1 MGSHTNR
8 AAPSTGSDAE
18 AKEILDSVRQIVRA
32 LRESSRSAER
42 NVGLSGA
49 QLFVLEK
56 LADGRALSLNELAER
71 TLTHQSSVSV
81 VVSRLRAAGM
91 VRTVRSKD
99 DGRRLEIALTDRGHE
114 RLRGAPEAAQERLIR
129 GIARLPAK
137 DRAALARG
145 LRRLVLSMEISQ
157 LGPSMFFEEDT
168 KTKRG
173 TRNGRS

>member
-8 AAPSTGSDAE
+8 ASPPESAE
-18 AKEILDSVRQIVRA
+18 AKEILDAVRQIVRA

-42 NVGLSGA
+42 QVGISGA

-56 LADGRALSLNELAER
+56 LADGHALSLNELAER

-81 VVSRLRAAGM
+81 VVARLRAAGM

-99 DGRRLEIALTDRGHE
+99 DGRRLEIALTERGRE

-129 GIARLPAK
+129 GIVRLSQA

-145 LRRLVLSMEISQ
+145 LRRLVRAMDITE
-157 LGPSMFFEEDT
+157 LGPTMFFEEVV
-168 KTKRG
+168 KAKRG
-173 TRNGRS
+173 SRNGRS